1 MSRKVAYRLVIGY
14 FIVAVLTTMWPIYPF
29 FSRIRPLILGMPFS
43 MAYLVFLLVLSFLVL
58 VSLYTWERRR
68 DGME

>member
-1 MSRKVAYRLVIGY
+1 MSRKLAYRLVIGY
-14 FIVAVLTTMWPIYPF
+14 FIVVVLTTMWPIYPF

-43 MAYLVFLLVLSFLVL
+43 LAYLVFLIVLSFLVL
-58 VSLYTWERRR
+58 VSLYTWEGRR

>member
-1 MSRKVAYRLVIGY
+1 MSRKLAYWLVIGY
-14 FIVAVLTTMWPIYPF
+14 FIVVVLTTMWPIYPF

-43 MAYLVFLLVLSFLVL
+43 LAYLVFLIVLSFLVL

-68 DGME
+68 NGME

>member
-1 MSRKVAYRLVIGY
+1 
-14 FIVAVLTTMWPIYPF
+14 MWPIYPF

>member
-1 MSRKVAYRLVIGY
+1 MSRKLVYRLVIGY

-43 MAYLVFLLVLSFLVL
+43 LAYLVFLVVLSFLVL
-58 VSLYTWERRR
+58 VTLFSWEQKR
-68 DGME
+68 DGKE